1 MPFKTSSTERDTAVR
16 EQWQLWLE
24 AVESKLGHD
33 IDGELATDGFSLEL
47 TRDMFMSG
55 RSIEQAVAAISAN
68 VTLVEKRLGR

>member
-33 IDGELATDGFSLEL
+33 VDGELSTDGFSLEL

-55 RSIEQAVAAISAN
+55 HSIEQAAAAISVN